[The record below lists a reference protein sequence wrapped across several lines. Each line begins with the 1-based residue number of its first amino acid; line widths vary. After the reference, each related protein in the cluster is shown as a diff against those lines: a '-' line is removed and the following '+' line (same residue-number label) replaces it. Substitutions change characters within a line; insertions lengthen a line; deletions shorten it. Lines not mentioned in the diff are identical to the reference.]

1 MTFFRLAVF
10 ALVASQ
16 SGAGRVGND
25 MKHFAEDS
33 SDVHVQ
39 SLADAAHAKPVRRF
53 PSPGNAATS
62 LAEGPPQQHARHHVS
77 PTVDGELAKHDE
89 VAEVSGR
96 FRDSGSP
103 SGRLHD
109 SGPKQDTKQDMMVDR
124 MDQMVSKP
132 LKSIEHG
139 VQGDV
144 SLNKGIVMIKGFH
157 YDGKAPDAVF
167 AVSSTGTEPTK
178 TMDKS
183 KWKILT
189 AGKSF
194 GFEDAPVEGQN
205 VATSAGV
212 DVKLPVP
219 QGFHPKWLAVYCRK
233 FGVNFGHA
241 SLDNVKQD
249 AEQDMKQAPVTT
261 ATTKETAVVQQT
273 AAQPAKP
280 VGQQQTSTQQAEP
293 EMQKKTTQQAE
304 PEMQKKTTQQEK
316 KFRLNPDTWDDAT
329 AKKWKANGK
338 VDCET
343 NHRSKCG
350 PMGNGPSDGT
360 SVTCRLGRRCY
371 GGADGGKCRF
381 SSTFG
386 VREYK
391 IKDFNDN
398 KNGGCSR

>member
-1 MTFFRLAVF
+1 
-10 ALVASQ
+10 
-16 SGAGRVGND
+16 
-25 MKHFAEDS
+25 MKQA
-33 SDVHVQ
+33 
-39 SLADAAHAKPVRRF
+39 PVTT
-53 PSPGNAATS
+53 AT
-62 LAEGPPQQHARHHVS
+62 
-77 PTVDGELAKHDE
+77 TK
-89 VAEVSGR
+89 
-96 FRDSGSP
+96 
-103 SGRLHD
+103 
-109 SGPKQDTKQDMMVDR
+109 DTKQDMMVDR

-205 VATSAGV
+205 VATSAGG

-261 ATTKETAVVQQT
+261 ATTKDTKQDMMVDRMDQMVSKPLKSIEHGVQGDVSLNKGIVMIKGFHYDGKAPDAVFAVS
-273 AAQPAKP
+273 
-280 VGQQQTSTQQAEP
+280 STGTEP
-293 EMQKKTTQQAE
+293 TKT
-304 PEMQKKTTQQEK
+304 MDKS
-316 KFRLNPDTWDDAT
+316 
-329 AKKWKANGK
+329 KWKI
-338 VDCET
+338 
-343 NHRSKCG
+343 
-350 PMGNGPSDGT
+350 
-360 SVTCRLGRRCY
+360 L
-371 GGADGGKCRF
+371 
-381 SSTFG
+381 
-386 VREYK
+386 
-391 IKDFNDN
+391 
-398 KNGGCSR
+398 

>member
-109 SGPKQDTKQDMMVDR
+109 SGPKQ
-124 MDQMVSKP
+124 
-132 LKSIEHG
+132 
-139 VQGDV
+139 
-144 SLNKGIVMIKGFH
+144 
-157 YDGKAPDAVF
+157 
-167 AVSSTGTEPTK
+167 
-178 TMDKS
+178 
-183 KWKILT
+183 
-189 AGKSF
+189 
-194 GFEDAPVEGQN
+194 
-205 VATSAGV
+205 
-212 DVKLPVP
+212 
-219 QGFHPKWLAVYCRK
+219 
-233 FGVNFGHA
+233 
-241 SLDNVKQD
+241 
-249 AEQDMKQAPVTT
+249 
-261 ATTKETAVVQQT
+261 ETAVVQQT
-273 AAQPAKP
+273 TAQPETA
-280 VGQQQTSTQQAEP
+280 VVQQTTAQPEDNGPKRGSESDKTFVNNFLKVACETPGGPDGELCEKVVKPQETAVVQQ
-293 EMQKKTTQQAE
+293 TTAQPAE